1 MSKYRDKQGRY
12 TYDPGKRL
20 RLVLDELH
28 RAFDYFNEEFADG
41 ELPKV
46 IITIQ
51 ESGRKNALGWYG
63 KGFWSDQA
71 CGGSACEINISAE
84 HMNRSADSILETLLH
99 EMAHLWNS
107 VKRIRDVSSGQYHN
121 KKFKTAAEQF
131 GLIVEKGGTRGY
143 AWTALG
149 ERAKD
154 AIENFKPN
162 NNILTNLKR
171 KTVKN
176 IRKKRYISLIISSEL
191 EQLLSDGVID
201 SGMSQ
206 REFVEDA
213 IISKANKLKYENLVE
228 VSVR

>member
-28 RAFDYFNEEFADG
+28 RAFDYFNEEFVDG
-41 ELPKV
+41 VLPKV

-63 KGFWSDQA
+63 KGFWSDKA

-99 EMAHLWNS
+99 EMAHLYNS
-107 VKRIRDVSSGQYHN
+107 IKKIRDVSSGQYHN
-121 KKFKTAAEQF
+121 KKFKTAAELF
-131 GLIVEKGGTRGY
+131 GLDVEKGGTRGWS
-143 AWTALG
+143 WTTLG
-149 ERAKD
+149 SGAKN
-154 AIENFKPN
+154 AIVKFKPN
-162 NNILTNLKR
+162 VDILTSLKR
-171 KTVKN
+171 KTIKTVK
-176 IRKKRYISLIISSEL
+176 KKRYMSLIISSHL
-191 EQLLSDGVID
+191 EEMLSEAITE

-206 REFVEDA
+206 RQFVEDA
-213 IISKANKLKYENLVE
+213 IVSKINQFNY
-228 VSVR
+228 S

>member
-28 RAFDYFNEEFADG
+28 RAFDYFNERFADG
-41 ELPKV
+41 ALPKV

-107 VKRIRDVSSGQYHN
+107 VKKIRDVSSGQYHN
-121 KKFKTAAEQF
+121 KKFKTTAELF

-143 AWTALG
+143 AWTKLG
-149 ERAKD
+149 PKAKS
-154 AIENFKPN
+154 AIEDFQPDKV
-162 NNILTNLKR
+162 ILTNLKR
-171 KTVKN
+171 KTVKT
-176 IRKKRYISLIISSEL
+176 IRKKRYISLIISSDL
-191 EQLLSDGVID
+191 EQILNDGVID
-201 SGMSQ
+201 SGLSQ
-206 REFVEDA
+206 REFVEEA
-213 IISKANKLKYENLVE
+213 ILSKINQLTYA
-228 VSVR
+228 

>member
-28 RAFDYFNEEFADG
+28 RAFDYFNEEFVDG
-41 ELPKV
+41 ILPKV

-63 KGFWSDQA
+63 KGFWSDKT

-99 EMAHLWNS
+99 EMAHLYNS
-107 VKRIRDVSSGQYHN
+107 VKKIRDVSSGQYHN
-121 KKFKTAAEQF
+121 KKFKTAAELF
-131 GLIVEKGGTRGY
+131 GLTVEKGGTRGW
-143 AWTALG
+143 AWTTLG

-154 AIENFKPN
+154 VITRFKPN
-162 NNILTNLKR
+162 TNILTSLKR
-171 KTVKN
+171 KTVKPV
-176 IRKKRYISLIISSEL
+176 RKKRYISLIISSSL
-191 EQLLSDGVID
+191 EEILCEAID
-201 SGMSQ
+201 ESGMSQ
-206 REFVEDA
+206 REFVEEA
-213 IISKANKLKYENLVE
+213 ILSKINQLTY
-228 VSVR
+228 S